1 MPFGFIPDSAF
12 GFAGIPIFAF
22 AARYPT
28 YESQGFEIKLRT
40 EWVGSRRLWET
51 LRFTRFRLS
60 LSASDDTLTLEGRA
74 EYHFLHLKDSSTP
87 ETYADRK
94 EWFDVRT
101 VLSRSGLIRPELP
114 APVDWSVVIEQL
126 PKYLPS

>member
-87 ETYADRK
+87 ETYADR
-94 EWFDVRT
+94 RNG
-101 VLSRSGLIRPELP
+101 LMSGPCYLE
-114 APVDWSVVIEQL
+114 VD
-126 PKYLPS
+126 